1 MSNNESKDFVK
12 EITSREEDAS
22 QWYVNVIRKAELA
35 DYSPVR
41 GCMVIRPYGYGIW
54 ENMQSGL
61 DRRIKETGHQNAY
74 FPIFIPE
81 SLLQKE
87 ADHVEG
93 FAPEVAWVTHGGHE
107 KLQERLVV
115 RPTSEAIICSMYAKW
130 IRSYRDLPVLIN
142 QWANVV
148 RWEKVT
154 RPFLRT
160 AEFLWQEGHTAHRT
174 HADAQEEVMK
184 MLDVYRDFVE
194 ADMAVPVIMGRKS
207 EREKFAGAEDTYS
220 IEALMLDGKALQAGT
235 SHHLGQHFAKVFDIT
250 FLDEDSQL
258 KHVYQTSWG
267 VSTRL
272 MGALIMVHGDDRGLK
287 IPPKIAPIQ
296 LVIVPIAPKKKR
308 ELVLDKAD
316 ELKAQLRSAGIRVH
330 LDDREEHSPGFKYND
345 WEMRGVPLRL
355 EIGPRDI
362 ENNQVV
368 LVRRDTGEKLF
379 VAMDLLEET
388 LTKLLPQIQ
397 QDMFEAAKQ
406 FRQQNTHTAGTMDEM
421 EAIIT
426 EKRGFVYSW
435 WCGSLECELAAKDR
449 MAATIRNI
457 PLDQEAA
464 KKLAPQAAKCV
475 HCGHEAKEVAVFAR
489 AY

>member
-1 MSNNESKDFVK
+1 MSKQDKDFVK

-22 QWYVNVIRKAELA
+22 QWYVDVIRKAEMV

-54 ENMQSGL
+54 ELMQAGM

-81 SLLQKE
+81 SLLKKE

-93 FAPEVAWVTHGGHE
+93 FAPEVAWVTHGGNE
-107 KLQERLVV
+107 ELAERLVV
-115 RPTSEAIICSMYAKW
+115 RPTSEAIICSMYSKW
-130 IRSYRDLPVLIN
+130 IQSYRDLPVMIN

-160 AEFLWQEGHTAHRT
+160 TEFLWQEGHTAHRT
-174 HADAQEEVMK
+174 HEEAKEEVLK

-194 ADMAVPVIMGRKS
+194 TDMAIPVIPGRKS
-207 EREKFAGAEDTYS
+207 DREKFAGAEATFS
-220 IEALMLDGKALQAGT
+220 IEAMMLDGKALQAGT
-235 SHHLGQHFAKVFDIT
+235 SHDLSQHFAKVFDIT

-267 VSTRL
+267 TSTRL
-272 MGALIMVHGDDRGLK
+272 IGALIMVHGDNRGLK

-296 LVIVPIAPKKKR
+296 LVIVPIAPKKAK
-308 ELVLDKAD
+308 EMVLDKAY
-316 ELKAQLRSAGIRVH
+316 ELKSMLHKAGIRVH
-330 LDDREEHSPGFKYND
+330 LDARDQSPGYKYND

-355 EIGPRDI
+355 EVGPRDI

-379 VAMDLLEET
+379 VGIDQLEAT
-388 LTKLLPQIQ
+388 MAKLLPQIQ
-397 QDMFEAAKQ
+397 HDMFEAAKK
-406 FRQQNTHTAGTMDEM
+406 FMEDNSHSAATMDEM

-426 EKRGFVYSW
+426 QQRGFVYTW
-435 WCGSLECELAAKDR
+435 WCGSEECELEAKDR
-449 MAATIRNI
+449 MAATIRNV
-457 PLDQEAA
+457 PLDQETARQ
-464 KKLAPQAAKCV
+464 KSPQGAKCV
-475 HCGHEAKEVAVFAR
+475 HCGKEAKEVAVFAR

>member
-1 MSNNESKDFVK
+1 MSNIDKDFVK

-22 QWYVNVIRKAELA
+22 QWYVDVIRKAELA
-35 DYSPVR
+35 DYAPVR
-41 GCMVIRPYGYGIW
+41 GCMVIRPYGYTIW
-54 ENMQSGL
+54 ENMQQGL

-81 SLLQKE
+81 GLLQKE

-93 FAPEVAWVTHGGHE
+93 FAPEVAWVTHGGNE
-107 KLQERLVV
+107 RLQERLVV

-130 IRSYRDLPVLIN
+130 IKSYRDLPVLIN

-160 AEFLWQEGHTAHRT
+160 TEFLWQEGHTAHRT
-174 HADAQEEVMK
+174 NEDAQEEVLK

-194 ADMAVPVIMGRKS
+194 TDMAIPVIMGRKS
-207 EREKFAGAEDTYS
+207 EREKFAGAHATYC

-235 SHHLGQHFAKVFDIT
+235 SHNLSQHFAKVFDIT
-250 FLDEDSQL
+250 FLDEDGQL
-258 KHVYQTSWG
+258 KYVHQTSWG

-272 MGALIMVHGDDRGLK
+272 MGALIMVHGDDRGMK

-296 LVIVPIAPKKKR
+296 VVIVPIAPKKKR
-308 ELVLDKAD
+308 EEVIAKA
-316 ELKAQLRSAGIRVH
+316 EEIKGQIVQAGIRVH
-330 LDDREEHSPGFKYND
+330 LDDREEHTPGFKYND

-355 EIGPRDI
+355 EVGPRDI

-368 LVRRDTGEKLF
+368 LVRRDSGEKLF
-379 VAMDLLEET
+379 VKVEQLEQE
-388 LTKLLPQIQ
+388 LNELLPQIQ
-397 QDMFEAAKQ
+397 QDMFDAAKQ
-406 FRQQNTHTAGTMDEM
+406 FREDNTHAATTLDEM
-421 EAIIT
+421 EQIIT
-426 EKRGFVYSW
+426 TKRGFVYSW
-435 WCGSLECELAAKDR
+435 WCGSEECELAAKER
-449 MAATIRNI
+449 MAATIRCI
-457 PLDQEAA
+457 PLDQSQA
-464 KKLAPQAAKCV
+464 KKLAPQEAKCV
-475 HCGHEAKEVAVFAR
+475 HCGSISEEVAVFAR